1 MFSER
6 KSIPSHVP
14 GTNKGEEQVQKR
26 GPEPGRRE
34 RGARG
39 YRTPRD
45 STSIN
50 PEAHTP
56 IDPAM
61 PYIPPQ

>member
-1 MFSER
+1 MFSR
-6 KSIPSHVP
+6 RQSLSSHVS
-14 GTNKGEEQVQKR
+14 GTNKGEEQVQKH
-26 GPEPGRRE
+26 GAEPGRRV

-50 PEAHTP
+50 PESHEP

-61 PYIPPQ
+61 PSIPPQ